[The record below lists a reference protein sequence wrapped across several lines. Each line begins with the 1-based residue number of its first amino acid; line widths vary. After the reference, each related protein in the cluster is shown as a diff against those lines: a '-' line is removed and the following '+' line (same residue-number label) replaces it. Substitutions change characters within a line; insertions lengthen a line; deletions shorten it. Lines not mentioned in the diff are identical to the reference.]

1 MENFANNSMVTFGDV
16 NLATD
21 SIGGPYQA
29 GAGGWPTIRYFNK
42 GTGENGAPYKKKTD
56 GAMCD
61 ELGNDEHMA
70 AYVEEAGSTSACL
83 VADGSGCSEKE
94 NECASTEPRAKPP
107 ALHTPR
113 PKGRY
118 EGNKASLSYFPLR
131 TPMQTCDTQPASPFT
146 DPHSYIAKMRSEPS
160 KQADA
165 LKRLQGMAG
174 GVMKPELKKWLGQRI
189 SVLAQL
195 QKEAEAP
202 KEEL

>member
-29 GAGGWPTIRYFNK
+29 GAGGWPTIRFFNK

-94 NECASTEPRAKPP
+94 N
-107 ALHTPR
+107 
-113 PKGRY
+113 
-118 EGNKASLSYFPLR
+118 
-131 TPMQTCDTQPASPFT
+131 D
-146 DPHSYIAKMRSEPS
+146 YIAKMRSEPS